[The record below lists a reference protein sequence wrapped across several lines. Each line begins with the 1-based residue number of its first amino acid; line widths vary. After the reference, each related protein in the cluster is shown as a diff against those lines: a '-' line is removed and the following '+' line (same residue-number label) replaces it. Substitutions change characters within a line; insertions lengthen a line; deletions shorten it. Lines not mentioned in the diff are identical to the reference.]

1 MFKVGDKVWVRSW
14 EEIEQITDYRTNGAG
29 DDMYYLTTGDGCGFN
44 RKMDRFCGK
53 PAIITKVW
61 TGSELRPSYLL
72 KDGGSRFLI
81 DFGSWTWRDWMLTD
95 TDPND
100 DEADYDGDLCEG
112 CTGCDITEDEDEDDD
127 KDEEK
132 DSETVCFSN
141 AIKALPNGR
150 AHEILDS
157 DENWVL
163 EDYEWRKDCWC
174 KTCGEVTSMLEVRAA
189 EDKKSAV
196 AVQPAQPVAKVEEVK
211 ENYVL
216 FHNGEFCGF
225 ISLTA
230 AEILAIRKVVDAIDT
245 DTELMTMT
253 EAAKE
258 FTI

>member
-1 MFKVGDKVWVRSW
+1 MFKVGDKVWVRPW
-14 EEIEQITDYRTNGAG
+14 EEIEQITDYRTNDAG

-44 RKMDRFCGK
+44 RTMKKFCEE
-53 PAIITKVW
+53 PAIVAETW
-61 TGSELRPSYLL
+61 TGTELRPSYRL
-72 KDGGSRFLI
+72 KTVDGVRGWNF
-81 DFGSWTWRDWMLTD
+81 WTWRDWMLTD

-112 CTGCDITEDEDEDDD
+112 CTGCDITEDDD

-132 DSETVCFSN
+132 DSVTVYFRE

-150 AHEILDS
+150 AHKILDS
-157 DENWVL
+157 GENWEL
-163 EDYEWRKDCWC
+163 EDYEWRKDCYC
-174 KTCGEVTSMLEVRAA
+174 QTCGEITSMLEVRAA
-189 EDKKSAV
+189 EDKKNAA

-211 ENYVL
+211 EDYVL